1 MAALEESEGPMTTL
15 TPAPPSPP
23 PASTLLLH
31 QLRMGVVMAKA
42 KANLPRHEWAEFV
55 AGLGSYA
62 TEQLGQL
69 CTTTNARSQQ

>member
-1 MAALEESEGPMTTL
+1 M
-15 TPAPPSPP
+15 TPAPTYDLTTGLVGDSEP

-31 QLRMGVVMAKA
+31 QLLMAGMLERA
-42 KANLPRHEWAEFV
+42 KKQLPRHEWAEFV